1 MKPTKNR
8 VFCPECGRAKMLF
21 QTEKKAEGFIRF
33 NGDDIPIPEGC
44 TLRTYYC
51 MACGGW
57 HITHKRYRPNYG
69 QFTENVIEQYREMM
83 RLRTYDKERRRQ
95 QRELSLMAKAERMAS

>member
-33 NGDDIPIPEGC
+33 NGDDIPMPEGC

-51 MACGGW
+51 EACGGW
-57 HITHKRYRPNYG
+57 HITHKRYRSNYG
-69 QFTENVIEQYREMM
+69 QFTENIIEQYREMK
-83 RLRTYDKERRRQ
+83 RWRSYDKERRRQ
-95 QRELSLMAKAERMAS
+95 LRELALMAKAERTAS